1 MGQVLKREYG
11 SKRAMIA
18 ALLATGV
25 LAALLALTGLAAPV
39 PAYAAELQGSGTED
53 DPTLIYNTDDL
64 IAWCNKLRDMKSSE
78 EHNQHARLMA
88 DLVDDGCVNDKVIT
102 DMNYPDFQAAEF
114 DGNNHLIELRLN
126 SHGGMFETGGMP
138 LGVNT
143 EATIRNINFVGTV
156 SNSVSDSRNA
166 GTVFARVGTPGDEED
181 DRRIGV
187 WNCTNQATVHAYGN
201 AGGFIGS
208 YHDEEHGYISV
219 IYCANFGYVTS
230 ENAHAGG
237 MAGSVEQV
245 GGNRRTARV
254 LYCSNNGSIMSQ
266 GGTFENRDGEEFG
279 GSAGGLMG
287 YLSYGSI
294 NNFTFGR
301 NYNQGAIESQGGLGY
316 AGGLVGYLDTAYKNG
331 EISGCY
337 NTGLIKAQASSDQA
351 GGIVGRA
358 QAGGYGV
365 WIAHSL
371 TSRESMP
378 AGAMDDSYHNGTV
391 VDEAQIGSAFAVEYL
406 DDHNYVL
413 DNAGSY
419 THSGLPVFTT
429 TGVGE
434 SFTVTLV
441 SPVAGKV
448 SYADAYWNTAVSP
461 DALSAAAYAPE
472 GYRLAY
478 WTSEAPDA
486 GSGWSKPP
494 EEFLGIVYGDVT
506 LYAYCV
512 PATANVKFDLNAPK
526 NNSGKYV
533 LEPMGDKGSMPN
545 KTIAENEPVGALPVC
560 YYTGT
565 PVSDGCSFLGWATE
579 QDGSLPT
586 AEWISES
593 STNLYDYMDEESQ
606 TVTLFAQWGEEGL
619 PAFEILRQPED
630 CTLSAAAGVPHDA
643 WFDFATS
650 FQTDT
655 TDDFETTLQRKL
667 RAGDDW
673 EDVCSVGHNATQ
685 YAFDIESSD
694 EACYDYRFKIEY
706 RSWPREGTVYTSS
719 ANIVL
724 NIPQSEAEAAA
735 VVLKG
740 DGADDEVLG
749 THTYDVSGKITSDL
763 ERLMDESV
771 PGGFAHLAWI
781 EGGPDNILPA
791 NGTAAGKQYVDNA
804 RAFTLENRHLEEGQ
818 TYTLCVS
825 RVFDDYYRAGR
836 YQGESE
842 PYRVQFTVP
851 RADDVPAS
859 VTPVRVT
866 DQPVVQGSGD
876 AAQAVEFE
884 ANYSAPVNGTFNLA
898 ADAQWTRKHAG
909 DVDVQWQCKL
919 QGGGWTNLPDD
930 FFAKDG
936 KGKPIAGQVW
946 SDDRTAARLHATL
959 NAAAELDGARFR
971 VLLSTPPSPVD
982 TASEQSE
989 KDLDLFSPEVT
1000 NLQANV
1006 NDDIPHVSVTWDWM
1020 DGAGSVVPSD
1030 GFLVL
1035 VQMKDGE
1042 DWSTASAG
1050 RVYTRTYDADLVSD
1064 KAYRVIV
1071 RADVDGLEGRTAAPC
1086 EFKTAYKKSVSLTW
1100 PASYGMMR
1108 ADGSPSNLDV
1118 DYDWSDYNDGHH
1130 AARYQ
1135 WYLCDEL
1142 DSPKQGLFDEFMTTE
1157 TDTVRLPDDF
1167 DNAGRPWDPRTAQWA
1182 QVVASVWTLDD
1193 EGHPADMVDGTRATS
1208 TALPIIHETT
1218 APRDVRAESVGSHSA
1233 KVCWTAPAQGTARE
1247 YLVRVGDGIGKV
1259 VSAKRGETAETT
1271 YEVKVDGLAN
1281 ETSYA
1286 LSVST
1291 NDARLSDSTA
1301 IQTAYGRDF
1310 TTLAAP
1316 AAGTWTVESSKSA
1329 YAIGETLHFT
1339 STYAANS
1346 GTFTKAELQW
1356 YSWGEGDSSWRP
1368 EGQAVTLEGEDID
1381 RKTWKDTFERPVD
1394 AGDYGR
1400 QWKAVATLGTPDET
1414 VSVSTNIVTIA
1425 VVPQTPDAVC
1435 GVPTPTSIPVS
1446 WTALDDVDGYWVK
1459 CAKLGAD
1466 GNPASSTTYS
1476 LSASSLTPDQDGK
1489 LHYEVANLQPET
1501 RYQVSVA
1508 AFAHGVNS
1516 AFSAATTV
1524 TTSAVP
1530 DIEAPVFSQAPK
1542 STWVE
1547 AGAEATFTAQAS
1559 VDGAGAVSYAWQRKG
1574 VGEQGFSPL
1583 ASSEKYVM
1591 SEEAGVA
1598 RLTVKDVGIQDVG
1611 AAFRCVATRSEGGQT
1626 ADAVS
1631 AAAYLTVTPAAP
1643 TDAKAWATGPTTG
1656 EVSWTANGAVR
1667 RFVVTHQRLA
1677 PPGAKEYPKYSK
1689 VVTIADDATEG
1700 WCQIDG
1706 LEPGLTYTVELFAS
1720 PQAGFRSSRVY
1731 VTSTIDTP
1739 PACTLD
1745 SATVTMSPD
1754 QAVVEPGT
1762 PVTFSVATNAD
1773 GKPEEELAYRWQ
1785 RNTFGGGWYDVDGG
1799 TEATLSVTAPDGGAV
1814 EGYRCIVTSTTTRG
1828 DAHDRKTVTSDV
1840 KLLATNVPVEQPVR
1854 LAAEPG
1860 TDSARLSWAGDDA
1873 RPVTYEVE
1881 YAQGS
1886 APVDDAWM
1894 TVENVGASTSC
1905 DVEGLTPNT
1914 VYSWRVRAV
1923 VRDGLQSDWALA
1935 ETFTTLEESSAL
1947 ATVTVTPR
1955 WGTAVAGD
1963 GSNGVEYTAMTN
1975 LDDVATDESLSYQ
1988 WQQSATGDE
1997 WVDMDGQTSST
2008 FWASAANPKP
2018 CSWLY
2023 RCVVT
2028 ASKDDVPLKTIT
2040 SEPVGFVSRPKVPA
2054 GLAASSV
2061 TAAAANL
2068 SWTNGLNADDGLSY
2082 RVFWRAS
2089 GTADWQSANTG
2100 REASYALSS
2109 LMPATTYEWYV
2120 QVMNGG
2126 APSVRSAASMF
2137 VTQSLSP
2144 DTVLTRVVVS
2154 PVDQAVEAGEQAT
2167 FAAYTNVDDMASAT
2181 RTYKWETCDLG
2192 KDPDDPATTW
2202 TEVTAGTATGN
2213 AITLP
2218 ENTDGYVRCTVTYAP
2233 PVNAFAPL
2241 SSNPVTS
2248 ENKPRV
2254 RIAPTLPS
2262 NLEVDAN
2269 ALGQT
2274 SAKLSWNGDES
2285 RTVFDVVYRPIGE
2298 TAWSREFVGDG
2309 KSITLDNLAPGTMY
2323 EWGVRSVAYA
2333 DSDDPLPSGW
2343 VAGSP
2348 FATERD
2354 FAFSKV
2360 EVAPSTPSVMAGTED
2375 KVTLTATTDADTAKE
2390 TLTYQWQSK
2399 TGSSD
2404 WADVAGAKEAE
2415 LEVSAQDMSVGLRAY
2430 RCEVTAARDSK
2441 EKTLESNESIVTAM
2455 PAAPTGLTVSDIHRL
2470 FPDDPNHTNVAATFC
2485 WTWGKDPVPEGVA
2498 FEVGYRQIAGQGV
2511 ADPEWKSE
2519 TFEYD
2524 GSMEHTTKSLD
2535 DEGLTYQWRVRV
2547 VQNGVASPWSEVDTF
2562 NTTLKE
2568 PEELNWVEVTP
2579 SDKLVG
2585 ATDSVTLKATTNVDG
2600 KENKGALAYRW
2611 ERRELTVDPRKA
2623 PDSAWTTIAGT
2634 TSDTITLS
2642 PDEQKPTNN
2651 KANLYVR
2658 CRVTRTINGVASDP
2672 VTSNPAR
2679 VRVEPLPPHDLRTSI
2694 YSSQY
2699 GDSGVDL
2706 YWGCDDLRKT
2716 SDSVLGF
2723 EVSYRMVGANEWEE
2737 VPWVASSHRD
2747 NDHYRL
2753 SSLSARLDPGATY
2766 EWRVRTV
2773 LNNSMKQSWGSGGP
2787 HTEWV
2792 DGSAF
2797 TMPKVAATPAAAAAV
2812 VGSGRTITFAVTS
2825 NAVVHSEGTV
2835 TYQWQRKAAG
2845 STTWNDL
2852 KDETN
2857 STLSIV
2863 ANDATAAEAS
2873 RYRCVVKVP
2882 FGYNNSYTRTT
2893 NEVACT
2899 LAPVAPTSLS
2909 ASNIESDK
2917 AKLAWQWDQGTLSS
2931 AATFNVSYREAG
2943 AKEWTTATVAD
2954 NSKEFTPEGLKP
2966 ETVYEWHV
2974 QAVQNGVE
2982 SLPSDTN
2989 LFVTASEHPALKL
3002 ESVAVEPADQ
3012 EVAPDAKAKLTAATN
3027 LDEWVDTSTSI
3038 TYEWQK
3044 RALDSNPDDPDV
3056 WKKINGAESRVVELE
3071 AGASGYVRC
3080 KATYDGVEVLSN
3092 EARVRVQPGAAP
3104 SNLKVDEGSIDDTT
3118 ATLSWDGAPNGGDSF
3133 ALSYRAVGTD
3143 EWMTAT
3149 GLKAS
3154 PYEATGLAPGTKY
3167 EWRMCSVS
3175 ADGLTSAWVPGPA
3188 FATTSPDGE
3197 LGSVVVTPPSA
3208 TAVAGDAKLV
3218 DDFLA
3223 AVSGVGEGQ
3232 ALAYQWQVCTDKASN
3247 TWANL
3252 PGQTGERT
3260 HLSVA
3265 NLEAGVHTLRCVVT
3279 ATAPGGKSETAES
3292 NEAELTLS
3300 PMAARNLVAQNVQD
3314 GAATLT
3320 WAWAWPGAADS
3331 FKVRYREEGSEVWTE
3346 VPAGKI
3352 DAAYK
3357 TCTIDGLAPGTP
3369 YEWQVQ
3375 AMQGGQT
3382 SVWSEL
3388 SGFVT
3393 LSNGSLKI
3401 ARVWPPDVIVAAN
3414 EQATFAAFTN
3424 RGNAEDVSYEWQYR
3438 ALGSLEDAWEAIPHA
3453 TGRVVT
3459 LDAGTIGYVRCVA
3472 MQATPATPAAEV
3484 VPAVE
3489 VAEAAPVAEVAP
3501 TTETPKVGETGEVA
3515 KTAETSATTEA
3526 NEALA
3531 ANESFGANEALEA
3544 DVPEEMLG
3552 AAETN
3557 EAPAVPEI
3565 AETLAAP
3572 APVVVYSNEAR
3583 VRVTPSAPENLAV
3596 GEVGFR
3602 DAALSWGA
3610 SDMPDSTFT
3619 LAYRAVGTDEW
3630 TEAAGLTAPA
3640 HKLDGLAPGT
3650 RYEWR
3655 VQTVVVEEGD
3665 ALASAWAYG
3674 DSFTTQTMKTY
3685 PVTAGSDG
3693 TWKPGQPGLSFTV
3706 DAPRDKFLSLVVDG
3720 AELVQDVDYALAA
3733 DGMTVT
3739 LSPDYLAKL
3748 AVGKHALVAMFTDG
3762 TASASFTVAP
3772 ADPGPTP
3779 NPPDP
3784 PNPPGPTPTPDPP
3797 TPTPLPDDG
3806 GKKLAPTG
3814 DPLTVAL
3821 PLIGCLA
3828 LASACAAIMACR
3840 WKRRRP

>member
-1 MGQVLKREYG
+1 MGQVLKREHG
-11 SKRAMIA
+11 SKQAAFA
-18 ALLATGV
+18 ALLTTGM
-25 LAALLALTGLAAPV
+25 LFALLALAGLAAPL
-39 PAYAAELQGSGTED
+39 PAYADDLQGSGTED

-64 IAWCNKLRDMKSSE
+64 IAWCNKLRDMRPSE

-650 FQTDT
+650 FQTGT

-673 EDVCSVGHNATQ
+673 EDVCSVGHNDTQ
-685 YAFDIESSD
+685 FTFDIESSD

-724 NIPQSEAEAAA
+724 SIPQSEAEAAA

-749 THTYDVSGKITSDL
+749 THAYDVSGKIVSDF
-763 ERLMDESV
+763 EQLMDESV

-936 KGKPIAGQVW
+936 KGKSIAGQVW

-1020 DGAGSVVPSD
+1020 DGAGNVVPSD

-1193 EGHPADMVDGTRATS
+1193 EGHPADMVEGTQATS

-1247 YLVRVGDGIGKV
+1247 YLVRVGDGISKV
-1259 VSAKRGETAETT
+1259 VSAKRSETAETT

-1286 LSVST
+1286 LSVSA
-1291 NDARLSDSTA
+1291 NDARLGDSTA

-1381 RKTWKDTFERPVD
+1381 RETWEDTFERPVD

-1414 VSVSTNIVTIA
+1414 VSASTNIVTIA
-1425 VVPQTPDAVC
+1425 VVPQTPSVTC

-1459 CAKLGAD
+1459 CAKPGAD
-1466 GNPASSTTYS
+1466 GSPASSTTYS
-1476 LSASSLTPDQDGK
+1476 LSASSLMPDQDGR

-1501 RYQVSVA
+1501 SYQVSVA

-1524 TTSAVP
+1524 TTPAVP
-1530 DIEAPVFSQAPK
+1530 DIEVPVFSQAPK

-1559 VDGAGAVSYAWQRKG
+1559 VGGGAVSYAWQRKG

-1631 AAAYLTVTPAAP
+1631 AAAYLTMTPVPP
-1643 TDAKAWATGPTTG
+1643 TDEKAQATSATTG
-1656 EVSWTANGAVR
+1656 EVTWTANGAVR
-1667 RFVVTHQRLA
+1667 RFRLECVCIETDGKPSNEPERIKIVTLPDGETQGR
-1677 PPGAKEYPKYSK
+1677 
-1689 VVTIADDATEG
+1689 
-1700 WCQIDG
+1700 CQFDG
-1706 LEPGLTYTVELFAS
+1706 LTPNSIYSTTLYAA
-1720 PQAGFRSSRVY
+1720 PQAGFWM
-1731 VTSTIDTP
+1731 TSQGQGVLVPAIKTP

-1785 RNTFGGGWYDVDGG
+1785 RNAFGGGWYEVDGG

-1860 TDSARLSWAGDDA
+1860 TDSAHLSWAGDDA

-1881 YAQGS
+1881 YAQGP

-1923 VRDGLQSDWALA
+1923 VRDGLQSDWASA

-1947 ATVTVTPR
+1947 ATVAVTPR
-1955 WGTAVAGD
+1955 WGTAVAGG

-1997 WVDMDGQTSST
+1997 WVDMEGQTGST

-2040 SEPVGFVSRPKVPA
+2040 SEPVGFVSRPKVPT

-2061 TAAAANL
+2061 TAAAASL

-2089 GTADWQSANTG
+2089 GAADWQSANAG

-2120 QVMNGG
+2120 QVMNDG

-2154 PVDQAVEAGEQAT
+2154 PVDQAVETGEQAT

-2192 KDPDDPATTW
+2192 KDPDDPTTTW

-2218 ENTDGYVRCTVTYAP
+2218 ENTDGYVRCTVTYTP

-2298 TAWSREFVGDG
+2298 TAWSREFVGDS
-2309 KSITLDNLAPGTMY
+2309 KSITLDNLAPGTTY

-2360 EVAPSTPSVMAGTED
+2360 EVAPSAPSVMAGTED

-2404 WADVAGAKEAE
+2404 WADVAGAKAAT
-2415 LEVSAQDMSVGLRAY
+2415 LEVSAKDMPVGTHAY
-2430 RCEVTAARDSK
+2430 RCVATAERDSK

-2455 PAAPTGLTVSDIHRL
+2455 PAAPTPLYVDGFYVV
-2470 FPDDPNHTNVAATFC
+2470 DPTKPLEKVAGTFH
-2485 WTWGKDPVPEGVA
+2485 WAWDGVVGQQDEVR
-2498 FEVGYRQIAGQGV
+2498 FEIGYQKIAGYG
-2511 ADPEWKSE
+2511 ASE
-2519 TFEYD
+2519 KWVTEACDYH
-2524 GSMEHTTKSLD
+2524 GSMEYETSLLTATD
-2535 DEGLTYQWRVRV
+2535 LTYQWRVRV
-2547 VQNGVASPWSEVDTF
+2547 VQNGAASAWSEVETF
-2562 NTTLKE
+2562 VTMLEE
-2568 PEELNWVEVTP
+2568 PTDFRFVEVAP
-2579 SDKLVG
+2579 SENLVS
-2585 ATDSVTLKATTNVDG
+2585 ATDTVTLRATVDG
-2600 KENKGALAYRW
+2600 KVDPGTLKYEW
-2611 ERRELTVDPRKA
+2611 EWCELTEDPREA
-2623 PDSAWTTIAGT
+2623 PDSAWTTIADAA
-2634 TSDTITLS
+2634 SETITLS
-2642 PDEQKPTNN
+2642 PDDSGPTFGGTNR
-2651 KANLYVR
+2651 YVR
-2658 CRVTRTINGVASDP
+2658 CKVTQTVGETPKIVI
-2672 VTSNPAR
+2672 SNPAR
-2679 VRVEPLPPHDLRTSI
+2679 VRVEPVSPTDPSTSI
-2694 YSSQY
+2694 YGSDT
-2699 GDSGVDL
+2699 GNGTKLTWKCADPRADSTQKNVI
-2706 YWGCDDLRKT
+2706 
-2716 SDSVLGF
+2716 GF
-2723 EVSYRMVGANEWEE
+2723 EVNYRKVGASEWIEKT
-2737 VPWVASSHRD
+2737 SSSKDCNLESRF
-2747 NDHYRL
+2747 L
-2753 SSLSARLDPGATY
+2753 EPGATY

-2773 LNNSMKQSWGSGGP
+2773 LNKEMNSGNTLTVVGP

-2792 DGSAF
+2792 DGPTF
-2797 TMPKVAATPAAAAAV
+2797 TTPRVVATPAAAAAV
-2812 VGSGRTITFAVTS
+2812 VGSGRTITFTVSS
-2825 NAVVHSEGTV
+2825 NAVVHSEGLV

-2863 ANDATAAEAS
+2863 ANDAAAAGTS
-2873 RYRCVVKVP
+2873 SYRCVVQVQDVNK
-2882 FGYNNSYTRTT
+2882 YNSYKRTT

-2917 AKLAWQWDQGTLSS
+2917 AKLAWQWSQGTLSS

-2954 NSKEFTPEGLKP
+2954 GSKEFTPEGLKP

-2974 QAVQNGVE
+2974 EAVQNGVE
-2982 SLPSDTN
+2982 SLTSFEN

-3002 ESVAVEPADQ
+3002 ESVLVVPADQ
-3012 EVAPDAKAKLTAATN
+3012 EVAPDVSAKLTATTN
-3027 LDEWVDTSTSI
+3027 LDDWVDTSTSI

-3056 WKKINGAESRVVELE
+3056 WEKIDGAESRVVELE

-3080 KATYDGVEVLSN
+3080 KATYDGIEVLSN

-3133 ALSYRAVGTD
+3133 ALSYRAVGAD

-3208 TAVAGDAKLV
+3208 TAVAGDSKLV

-3223 AVSGVGEGQ
+3223 TVSGTAEGQ
-3232 ALAYQWQVCTDKASN
+3232 SLAYQWQVQLSGG
-3247 TWANL
+3247 WANL

-3320 WAWAWPGAADS
+3320 WAWAGPGAADS

-3346 VPAGKI
+3346 VLAGKI

-3375 AMQGGQT
+3375 AMQGGQA
-3382 SVWSEL
+3382 SEWSEY

-3401 ARVWPPDVIVAAN
+3401 ARIWPPDVTVAAN

-3438 ALGSLEDAWEAIPHA
+3438 ALGSLEDAWEVIPDA

-3472 MQATPATPAAEV
+3472 TQAAPAAPAAEV
-3484 VPAVE
+3484 
-3489 VAEAAPVAEVAP
+3489 AEVV
-3501 TTETPKVGETGEVA
+3501 ETPEVPEVGEVA
-3515 KTAETSATTEA
+3515 KTAETSAAPETDEAVEANGTKEATA
-3526 NEALA
+3526 NEATETNGSL
-3531 ANESFGANEALEA
+3531 ETNEALEA
-3544 DVPEEMLG
+3544 DEAREMLG

-3557 EAPAVPEI
+3557 EAPVVPEV

-3583 VRVTPSAPENLAV
+3583 VRVMPSAPENLAV

-3630 TEAAGLTAPA
+3630 TEVAGLTAPA
-3640 HKLDGLAPGT
+3640 HKLDGLVPGT

-3655 VQTVVVEEGD
+3655 VQTVVVEDGD

-3685 PVTAGSDG
+3685 PVTAGADS
-3693 TWKPGQPGLSFTV
+3693 TWKPGQPGLSFTI
-3706 DAPRDKFLSLVVDG
+3706 DALRDKFLSLAVDG

-3797 TPTPLPDDG
+3797 TPTPLPDSG

-3840 WKRRRP
+3840 WKRRRS